1 MKYHFTNIENGQ
13 IKRGYTTLQIENHV
27 VEVDPADT
35 EAILLAEKHGG
46 ELVVK
51 EEVKAR
57 AKTPP
62 PTQET

>member
-1 MKYHFTNIENGQ
+1 MKYHFANIENGQ
-13 IKRGYTTLQIENHV
+13 IAKGYTVLQIENRT

-46 ELVVK
+46 ELAT
-51 EEVKAR
+51 EVKAR

-62 PTQET
+62 HTQET